1 MKLPAG
7 GSGWHFGWQWRHL
20 IDYYECVTDCK
31 AVDAG
36 SIPTPASKNQVVSD
50 IFLMPEW
57 RKYFRHGV
65 PNSLLSKQST
75 ADFWEDLA
83 IPMAYGDGMA
93 G

>member
-1 MKLPAG
+1 
-7 GSGWHFGWQWRHL
+7 
-20 IDYYECVTDCK
+20 
-31 AVDAG
+31 
-36 SIPTPASKNQVVSD
+36 
-50 IFLMPEW
+50 MPEW